1 MYLISSGPATS
12 ALDRNVSSGPCIPGF
27 SSRVGNTVD
36 PGKDGSDVDASSG
49 SGEGIDVKMPSSGDG
64 GVVGKREL
72 SNIGED
78 DGRRVVSERYDG
90 KVGPGDVGDNCGD
103 ITGADVSA

>member
-1 MYLISSGPATS
+1 
-12 ALDRNVSSGPCIPGF
+12 
-27 SSRVGNTVD
+27 
-36 PGKDGSDVDASSG
+36 
-49 SGEGIDVKMPSSGDG
+49 MPSSGDG